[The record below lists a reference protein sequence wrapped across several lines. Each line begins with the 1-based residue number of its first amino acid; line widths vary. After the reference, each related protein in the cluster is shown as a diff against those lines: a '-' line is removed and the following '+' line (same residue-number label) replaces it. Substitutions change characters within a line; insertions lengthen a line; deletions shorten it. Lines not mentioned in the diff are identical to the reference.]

1 MSKKRDRKIFE
12 QQKFTTLLSPEDSR
26 DFTLEKISKAAVQLP
41 DKYESKGTEILNQQ
55 AVNSCVAHSCASTM
69 MTCEEKEFSAHN
81 NYSRGYIYANRREAD
96 YQGEGMYPRQALK
109 QLNKCGD
116 VLYDEFPYNE
126 EYPQIKYRLKDIEE
140 ELAEK
145 ASQHKIVN
153 YYRCYT
159 PNDIKTTVME
169 KGACI
174 ICVPV
179 YDNFSRDLEKVGK
192 YLEGYHA
199 MTVVGWTKD
208 YWIVQNS
215 WGKNWGYKG
224 KLHMSYDYPWDEAW
238 GISIEANSEQ
248 PIEARNWLEK
258 LILIIKNW
266 LQNLF
271 KKKEK

>member
-1 MSKKRDRKIFE
+1 MSKKRDKQIFE
-12 QQKFTTLLSPEDSR
+12 QQKFTSLLSPKDDR
-26 DFTLEKISKAAVQLP
+26 DFNLEKVSKLIVEFP
-41 DKYESKGTEILNQQ
+41 EEYESKQTEILNQGQ
-55 AVNSCVAHSCASTM
+55 VGSCVAHSCASTM
-69 MTCEEKEFSAHN
+69 MTCEEHSVEKHN
-81 NYSRGYIYANRREAD
+81 NYSRGYIYANRRDTD

-116 VLYDEFPYNE
+116 VLYDDFPYNI
-126 EYPQIKYRLKDIEE
+126 EYPEIKQKLKGIED

-145 ASQHKIVN
+145 ASEHKIVN

-159 PNDIKTTVME
+159 NDDIKSTIINR
-169 KGACI
+169 GACI

-179 YDNFSRDLEKVGK
+179 YENFGRDLEKPEGK
-192 YLEGYHA
+192 LRGYHA
-199 MTVVGWTKD
+199 MTIIGWTKD

-238 GISIEANSEQ
+238 GMSVTLDNINPVPE
-248 PIEARNWLEK
+248 RTWLEK

-266 LQNLF
+266 FKNLF
-271 KKKEK
+271 KKK